1 MRPMISVCMAVC
13 NGEKFLLAQL
23 KSILGQL
30 TEDDEVVI
38 VDDASEDNSMAIIN
52 SIYDPRIRLLQNR
65 KNIGPLKSFEMA
77 LKDARGDYIFFADQ
91 DDLWLPN
98 KVQYVTE
105 CFSNPRVL
113 AVVTDAKVANE
124 KEEIIHESYFG
135 WRDSGPGFLKNF
147 YKNSFLGCCMA
158 IRKECKD
165 FILPFP
171 PFSYMH
177 DRWIGLA
184 CTVVGEVRF
193 LSCPLLIY
201 RRHENT
207 VTRMK
212 PSSIWKIF
220 NLRFFLVLSLFMS
233 SLRLLRYR
241 RVFYSLN
248 TTGKSPGLAEGDSK
262 VR

>member
-207 VTRMK
+207 VTQMK